1 MYKDT
6 GAVDAASI
14 LLNLDDYTVLKSER
28 HGATRSVLVEPINR
42 EAACP
47 GCGVFSRRIQA
58 RPVHRVKDID
68 TGGKDLDLWVKKR
81 RLVCLEESCKKKT
94 FVQVTEQIPLRSRL
108 TTRLVG
114 KIVEDCVNEIRTI
127 TGIAKANQVAWPTVL
142 RKAFATEHILLDVDQ
157 CLVRRLGIDEH
168 RFRRI
173 RYVLGPTGKNIRL
186 EPWSIV
192 FTDLETGRILDVID
206 GRRGAAVTTWMAQR
220 PEAWKRNIDY
230 VSIDMSAEFRKAIHE
245 SLPEA
250 KISVDCFHIVQR
262 AHQMITAVRQRRAHD
277 LHGRRGRNTDPAY
290 KYRKLLTCNLENL
303 SVKQT
308 GRLKEILESDTELAV
323 VYAIKEHVRDLLK
336 TNTPESFAA
345 GWEKLST
352 SVKASGMDEA
362 KSLLRTFTSWK
373 KELETYCLTRLTN
386 ARSEAANLTA
396 KNFKRMGRGYI
407 NHENY
412 RLRILLFSARDLR
425 PC

>member
-1 MYKDT
+1 ML
-6 GAVDAASI
+6 GAS
-14 LLNLDDYTVLKSER
+14 
-28 HGATRSVLVEPINR
+28 
-42 EAACP
+42 
-47 GCGVFSRRIQA
+47 
-58 RPVHRVKDID
+58 
-68 TGGKDLDLWVKKR
+68 GK
-81 RLVCLEESCKKKT
+81 
-94 FVQVTEQIPLRSRL
+94 
-108 TTRLVG
+108 
-114 KIVEDCVNEIRTI
+114 
-127 TGIAKANQVAWPTVL
+127 A
-142 RKAFATEHILLDVDQ
+142 
-157 CLVRRLGIDEH
+157 
-168 RFRRI
+168 
-173 RYVLGPTGKNIRL
+173 IRL

-192 FTDLETGRILDVID
+192 LTDLDSGRILDVID
-206 GRRGAAVTTWMAQR
+206 GRRGKAVTVWMAQR
-220 PEAWKRNIDY
+220 SEAWKRNIEY

-250 KISVDCFHIVQR
+250 KVSVDCFHIVQR

-303 SVKQT
+303 SHKQT
-308 GRLKEILESDTELAV
+308 ERLKEILESDTELAI

-336 TNTPESFAA
+336 TNTPEAFAA
-345 GWEKLST
+345 GWEKLSA

-362 KSLLRTFTSWK
+362 KSLLRTFTAWK
-373 KELETYCLTRLTN
+373 KELETYCITRLTN

-396 KNFKRMGRGYI
+396 KNFKRIGRGYI